1 MIYSFQ
7 ITNRYMY
14 VKWTNFFQK
23 TVNIWETVIVNIF
36 VFKKKVLHFGLRFF
50 KLCEMR

>member
-23 TVNIWETVIVNIF
+23 KTVDIWNAVNAYKF
-36 VFKKKVLHFGLRFF
+36 LRKMFCVLVFGF
-50 KLCEMR
+50 KAL